1 MDYEKMWNELKA
13 HYENRIEQLEGKQY
27 DHPMNPRNFA
37 KSIVNVMEGFEM
49 KNQAPVKHSPL
60 SIRDIREMAE
70 L

>member
-13 HYENRIEQLEGKQY
+13 HYENRIEQTESKQY
-27 DHPMNPRNFA
+27 EHPMNPRTFA
-37 KSIVNVMEGFEM
+37 KSIVNVMSGLEM
-49 KNQAPVKHSPL
+49 KNQTPAKHSSL

>member
-13 HYENRIEQLEGKQY
+13 HYENRIEQTESKQY
-27 DHPMNPRNFA
+27 EYSMNPRTFA
-37 KSIVNVMEGFEM
+37 KSIVSVMSGLEM
-49 KNQAPVKHSPL
+49 KNQTTVKHSSL